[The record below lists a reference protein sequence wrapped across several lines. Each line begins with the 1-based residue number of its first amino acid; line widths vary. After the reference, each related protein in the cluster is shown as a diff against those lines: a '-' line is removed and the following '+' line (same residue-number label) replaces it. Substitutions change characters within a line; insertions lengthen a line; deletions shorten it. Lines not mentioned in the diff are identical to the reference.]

1 MDGILDRRELLSD
14 DMTFKNVI
22 TRYSMSKQK
31 KQVLFND
38 RCYGVLPSWNGTR
51 R

>member
-14 DMTFKNVI
+14 DITFKNVI

-31 KQVLFND
+31 KQILFNG
-38 RCYGVLPSWNGTR
+38 RRYGALPS
-51 R
+51 